1 MHLTSKSTPT
11 DRLLRVLVATAT
23 VTLLA
28 IAPAL
33 LASLFVHQ
41 DTVNQIEPSEPAATI
56 DVTDIDQ
63 NGTVMY
69 TIIPFADDSAPT
81 DSSLSTPH
89 ALLKNSDL
97 IKITIEDDEDPSKW
111 LGDGAEDDCRFTLRL
126 SDDDMFDNQSETFTG
141 YIRVTDDYLD
151 AQSEA
156 LESEKCGFYLS
167 LDFEE

>member
-11 DRLLRVLVATAT
+11 DRLLKVLVATAT
-23 VTLLA
+23 VTLIA

-41 DTVNQIEPSEPAATI
+41 DTANQTEPVEHAAAI

-69 TIIPFADDSAPT
+69 TIVPFADDSAPT

-111 LGDGAEDDCRFTLRL
+111 LGDGAEDDCSFTLHL
-126 SDDDMFDNQSETFTG
+126 SDDDTFDNQSETFTG

-151 AQSEA
+151 AQSES
-156 LESEKCGFYLS
+156 LEAEKCGFYLS